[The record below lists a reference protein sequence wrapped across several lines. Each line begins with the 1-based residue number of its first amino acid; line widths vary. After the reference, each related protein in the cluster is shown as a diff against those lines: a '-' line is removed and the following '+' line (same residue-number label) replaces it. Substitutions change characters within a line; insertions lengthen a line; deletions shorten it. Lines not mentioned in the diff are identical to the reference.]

1 MRSVISPPPPVHSC
15 VMRLLEE
22 GLEEGAML
30 KELQER
36 FLFTVD
42 HRYPGLANNLLFAS
56 QLLLL
61 IPWIIFSS

>member
-1 MRSVISPPPPVHSC
+1 MH
-15 VMRLLEE
+15 LLEE

-36 FLFTVD
+36 FLFTLD
-42 HRYPGLANNLLFAS
+42 HRYLGLVNNLLFAS

-61 IPWIIFSS
+61 IPWFRR